1 MNKIC
6 IIYTHRKL
14 GDLVWQL
21 PYIKA
26 ISDFHNQKITLVVR
40 PTTHAKILYKD
51 LNYIDEIIYNTFKK
65 NFYYFIEIIKLWII
79 FKKKNFSY
87 IYLLDKVNRGAIA
100 AKLSGIKN
108 IIGVGIGNQKK
119 WLTNKYFLEED
130 DQKLTYSEQ
139 SQKFCRINNIK
150 VDSFYPEI
158 LIKKERLDSLNMNP
172 YKSKCLKVSFCVDS
186 AEEYKIWPE
195 EYFFTLAKMLYE
207 KNLGDLFFL
216 ISHPKN
222 KIYVDKIVSL
232 ADKNFKNYF
241 VDCSNMNLLEI
252 CKVILDSK
260 FLVGNNSGPTNIAAA
275 LNVKSYNLISSSSL
289 REMKFSKI
297 VPILPDDY
305 SDPIN
310 TTIKKVG
317 DTFIKSRE
325 EMKKITPQKVF
336 VKISE
341 TLR

>member
-6 IIYTHRKL
+6 VVYTHGKL
-14 GDLVWQL
+14 GDLIWQL

-26 ISDFHNQKITLVVR
+26 ISDFHNQKITLISR

-65 NFYYFIEIIKLWII
+65 KNYYLIELIKLWII
-79 FKKKNFSY
+79 FYNKKFSHV
-87 IYLLDKVNRGAIA
+87 YLLDKVNRTAIA
-100 AKLSGIKN
+100 AKLAGIKN

-119 WLTNKYFLEED
+119 WLTNKIFLSED

-158 LIKKERLDSLNMNP
+158 IIKKERLNSLNMNP
-172 YKSKCLKVSFCVDS
+172 YKSKHFKVAFCVDS

-195 EYFFTLAKMLYE
+195 EYFSILAKMLYE
-207 KNLGDLFFL
+207 NNLGDLFFL

-222 KIYVDKIVSL
+222 KSYVDKIISL
-232 ADKNFKNYF
+232 TDRNYF
-241 VDCSNMNLLEI
+241 VDCSNINLLEM

-260 FLVGNNSGPTNIAAA
+260 FLVGNNTGPTNLAAA
-275 LNVKSYNLISSSSL
+275 LNVKSYNLISSTSL
-289 REMKFSKI
+289 KENKFSKI
-297 VPILPDDY
+297 IPVLPDDY
-305 SDPIN
+305 IDPIN
-310 TTIKKVG
+310 KTIKKVG
-317 DTFIKSRE
+317 DTFVKSRE

-336 VKISE
+336 AKISE
-341 TLR
+341 TLG

>member
-6 IIYTHRKL
+6 VVYTHGKL
-14 GDLVWQL
+14 GDLIWQL

-26 ISDFHNQKITLVVR
+26 ISDFHNQKITLIAR

-65 NFYYFIEIIKLWII
+65 KIYYIIELIKLWII
-79 FKKKNFSY
+79 FKSKKFTHV
-87 IYLLDKVNRGAIA
+87 YLLDKVNRTAIA
-100 AKLSGIKN
+100 AKLAGIKN
-108 IIGVGIGNQKK
+108 IIGVGLGNQKK
-119 WLTNKYFLEED
+119 WLTNKFFLRED

-139 SQKFCRINNIK
+139 SQKFCKINNIK
-150 VDSFYPEI
+150 VNSFYPEI
-158 LIKKERLDSLNMNP
+158 VIRKERLDSLNMNQ
-172 YKSKCLKVSFCVDS
+172 YKSKYFKVSFCVDS
-186 AEEYKIWPE
+186 SEEYKIWPE
-195 EYFFTLAKMLYE
+195 EYFSTLAKMLYE
-207 KNLGDLFFL
+207 NNLGDLFFL

-222 KIYVDKIVSL
+222 KSYVDKIISL
-232 ADKNFKNYF
+232 TDKNYF

-260 FLVGNNSGPTNIAAA
+260 FFVGNNTGPTNLAAA
-275 LNVKSYNLISSSSL
+275 LNIKSYNLISSSSL
-289 REMKFSKI
+289 KENEFSKI
-297 VPILPDDY
+297 VPILPDGY
-305 SDPIN
+305 IDPIN

-317 DTFIKSRE
+317 DTFLKSRE

-336 VKISE
+336 AKISE

>member
-6 IIYTHRKL
+6 IAYTHGKL

-65 NFYYFIEIIKLWII
+65 KIYYLIEIIKLLII
-79 FKKKNFSY
+79 FKKKNFSH
-87 IYLLDKVNRGAIA
+87 IYLLDKVNRTAIA
-100 AKLSGIKN
+100 ARLSRIKN

-119 WLTNKYFLEED
+119 WLTNKSFLKEE

-150 VDSFYPEI
+150 VDSFYPQI
-158 LIKKERLDSLNMNP
+158 SIKKERLDLLNMYP
-172 YKSKCLKVSFCVDS
+172 YKSKYSKVSFCVDS
-186 AEEYKIWPE
+186 SEEYKIWPE

-222 KIYVDKIVSL
+222 KTYVDKIFSF
-232 ADKNFKNYF
+232 ADKSFKNYF

-260 FLVGNNSGPTNIAAA
+260 FMVGNNTGPTNLAAA
-275 LNVKSYNLISSSSL
+275 LNVRSYNLISSSSL
-289 REMKFSKI
+289 REMKFSKVI
-297 VPILPDDY
+297 PILPDNY
-305 SDPIN
+305 LDPIN
-310 TTIKKVG
+310 TTVKKVG
-317 DTFIKSRE
+317 DSFVKSRE
-325 EMKKITPQKVF
+325 EMRKITPQKVF
-336 VKISE
+336 AKISE
-341 TLR
+341 TL